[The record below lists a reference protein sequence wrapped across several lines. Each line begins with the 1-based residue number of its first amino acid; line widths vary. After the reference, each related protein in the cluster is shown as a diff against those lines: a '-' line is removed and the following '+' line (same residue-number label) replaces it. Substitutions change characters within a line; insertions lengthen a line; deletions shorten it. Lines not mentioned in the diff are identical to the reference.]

1 MTNETFSKTL
11 GRRIRELRKMN
22 GMSQL
27 DLANEMEVTLNTVS
41 GIECGK
47 TSPKLDT
54 LYRMALALEIGLED
68 FFSFPEEFPRDKNVR
83 KKVENLSRQLLLLD
97 EPVLDL
103 VLENVN
109 LMLKMRDRK

>member
-11 GRRIRELRKMN
+11 GRRIREIRKMN

-54 LYRMALALEIGLED
+54 LYRMAMALGIGLDD
-68 FFSFPEEFPRDKNVR
+68 FFSFPEEFPNDKNVR
-83 KKVENLSRQLLLLD
+83 KKVERLSRHLLRLE
-97 EPVLDL
+97 EPVVDII
-103 VLENVN
+103 LENIN
-109 LMLKMRDRK
+109 LMLKMREKK

>member
-1 MTNETFSKTL
+1 MKNEEFGKIL
-11 GRRIRELRKMN
+11 GKRIRELRKMS

-27 DLANEMEVTLNTVS
+27 DLANEMDVTLNTIS

-54 LYRMALALEIGLED
+54 LYRMALALEISLED
-68 FFSFPEEFPRDKNVR
+68 FFSFPEEFPRDKTVR

-103 VLENVN
+103 ILENVD
-109 LMLKMRDRK
+109 LMLKMRDKK